1 MLNSPISSSSGV
13 DSKNESMLFLLSD
26 PSAERARIRSKLVFF
41 SCLALITLIPL
52 TAALVLYPLGQL
64 FATLIALTLAAAGL
78 GAGCCLYVNRM
89 LRPTHH
95 IATAIER
102 FRRGDSAVRCPEKAP
117 GLLGLLG
124 ERVNLFLCQIQ
135 EGRKELMLVA
145 PHIDMIA
152 HNLPGGL
159 LCCSEDFELRF
170 VSDGMLR
177 LLRCSREEIT
187 GLYGN
192 NWKNIIHPDDF
203 TSTVAHLG
211 EQRKVQPEYRLSYRI
226 RRADGSSCWVM
237 ESSRMTINADGIPEY
252 VCIIINDT
260 EQKIIENRRI
270 AVERQYRRAL
280 QSVCEMLIQV
290 DLTNDLV
297 LSEYERWG
305 TSSRFPR
312 GESYSHCCTEFM
324 QEYVHPD
331 DRGTFSAAFCRK
343 NLPLQ
348 NMDENASVTYLE
360 YRIKEPSGNYHWVAG
375 TLVPLQDDVTR
386 TVTAISYVVDIDERR
401 RREDAVID
409 KSRRDGLTGLL
420 NRNAMFELIAST
432 LEGSGHKGRH
442 SLFMIDLDN
451 FKAINDTFG
460 HVFGDAVLRE
470 VADGIRSIF
479 RPTDALSRIG
489 GDEFLVFLENV
500 DKPEVLA
507 RKAGEVVSA
516 LHKSYIGADRN
527 FPLSCSV
534 GISVYP
540 DDGRT
545 VIDLFKSADAAMYA
559 SKQHGKDRYSFTV

>member
-1 MLNSPISSSSGV
+1 MSNSPISSNGI
-13 DSKNESMLFLLSD
+13 DSKDESWLLLLSD
-26 PSAERARIRSKLVFF
+26 PSAEKAKMRSKLVFF
-41 SCLALITLIPL
+41 SCCTLITMIPAI
-52 TAALVLYPLGQL
+52 AALVLYPLGQI
-64 FATLIALTLAAAGL
+64 FAALISLILAGAGL
-78 GAGCCLYVNRM
+78 AGGFCLYLNRM

-124 ERVNLFLCQIQ
+124 ERVNLFLSQIQ
-135 EGRKELMLVA
+135 EGRKELMRVA
-145 PHIDMIA
+145 PHIDIIA

-159 LCCSEDFELRF
+159 LCCAEDFELRF

-187 GLYGN
+187 GRYGN
-192 NWKNIIHPDDF
+192 NWKNIVHPDDLAF
-203 TSTVAHLG
+203 TVAHLD
-211 EQRKVQPEYRLSYRI
+211 EQRKIQPEYRLSYRI
-226 RRADGSSCWVM
+226 QRADGSSCWVM
-237 ESSRMTINADGIPEY
+237 ESSRLTVNADGIPEY
-252 VCIIINDT
+252 VCIIIDDT

-297 LSEYERWG
+297 LSEYMRWG
-305 TSSRFPR
+305 ASSRFPR
-312 GESYSHCCTEFM
+312 GENYSQCCVEFM
-324 QEYVHPD
+324 QECVHPD

-348 NMDENASVTYLE
+348 NMDEDAPVTYLE

-375 TLVPLQDDVTR
+375 TLVPLEDEATH
-386 TVTAISYVVDIDERR
+386 TITAISYVVDIDERR

-420 NRNAMFELIAST
+420 NRNAMFELIVST
-432 LEGSGHKGRH
+432 LEGPGHKGRH

-451 FKAINDTFG
+451 FKAINDNFG

-470 VADGIRSIF
+470 VADGIRSVF
-479 RPTDALSRIG
+479 RPTDALARIG

-500 DKPEVLA
+500 DKPDVLA

-516 LHKSYIGADRN
+516 LHKSYIGPGQN

-559 SKQHGKDRYSFTV
+559 SKQHGKDRYSFRE